1 MLLRIRCEQHKTF
14 SDIFCNVYDARIW
27 CWKKPKR
34 KLAKIL
40 MSSATVANLREHAL
54 DGGVSQVQ
62 QALRQVEQSDHPN
75 GEQIDRE
82 SAEKKE

>member
-1 MLLRIRCEQHKTF
+1 MQCVRCENLVLEEDEKE
-14 SDIFCNVYDARIW
+14 AREDPNEFGH
-27 CWKKPKR
+27 C
-34 KLAKIL
+34 
-40 MSSATVANLREHAL
+40 SQLREHAL

-62 QALRQVEQSDHPN
+62 QAPRQVEQSDHPN